1 MATKTPDRF
10 RVISACSGRIVILH
24 YHLFKNAG
32 SSVDHVLKMNFQGN
46 RWRNQEFKG
55 PTTNIPLVLGGRSN
69 YQSVQDWLA
78 GHPEVVALSSHTAAM
93 PLPEL
98 PDTRIFPIVM
108 VRNPVVRLQS
118 SYLFERK
125 QFDSGRQTI
134 TTKLAGKTD
143 FAGYLHGLLEMKNQS
158 MARNY
163 AAVRLAGA
171 VPGSPEQL
179 RQRAFKA
186 LKVLP
191 FVGVVERFDHSMM
204 VLERCLR
211 PHFPKFQ
218 VLPAWQNATAEV
230 STSLSER
237 LDQIRNEIGNDF
249 YREILSA
256 NRIEIDL
263 HKAASRKIMK
273 ASKDLVA

>member
-1 MATKTPDRF
+1 MAAKTPDRF
-10 RVISACSGRIVILH
+10 RETSPCSGRIVILH

-32 SSVDHVLKMNFQGN
+32 SSVDHILKMNFQGN
-46 RWRNQEFKG
+46 RWRNEEFKG

-69 YQSVQDWLA
+69 SQSVQDWLA
-78 GHPEVVALSSHTAAM
+78 EHPEVVALSSHTAAM

-98 PDTRIFPIVM
+98 QNTRVFPIVM

-134 TTKLAGKTD
+134 TTKLAGRTD

-186 LKVLP
+186 LKLLP
-191 FVGVVERFDHSMM
+191 FVGVVERFDRSMM